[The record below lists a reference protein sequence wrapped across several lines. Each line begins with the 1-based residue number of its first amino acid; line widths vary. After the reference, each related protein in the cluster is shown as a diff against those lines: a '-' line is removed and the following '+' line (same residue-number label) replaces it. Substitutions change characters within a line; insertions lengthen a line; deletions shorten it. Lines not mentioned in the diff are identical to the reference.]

1 MEKTLIAIL
10 MVVFFRYLAW
20 TIRIIFVIMWRF
32 LMGMWHIVRHPIKRF
47 QEFFRRDKKK
57 ASNKVVVQEVTTSQ
71 TISIWWEGIKS
82 NFKKNFLRNLGVTLF
97 FAIVLVGIHRIDLFM
112 DMEDASMDFITKYW
126 PMKPSSDNTS
136 FVFIDIDDK
145 TFEKWGNPL
154 LVPRDHLKSL
164 LEKSINARPKLIVLD
179 TRFTVKTPVN
189 DVEDLGKE
197 EQCQKLKLHK
207 NDCALYI
214 YLENQAKCEGKE
226 GKVCPPP
233 IILTRNFDPS
243 SEQTGAV
250 YYYLPKLHPT
260 FLDDAIKTDSAFVRW
275 VSVRFPSSSG
285 GKVRRWRWLWQP
297 VCNGDDQ
304 NPANVIPSVQLSVA
318 SFVKNGNFD
327 GLTESNKTTRDI
339 FKDYMTCNKGDENNV
354 DFSKMW
360 LTSLPEVQVSNG
372 LRILLEKSVSQRIIY
387 DKEMS
392 WPPKEKRC
400 DNNDQTKVLSVC
412 SAQVFESSEVTL
424 EEAKQ
429 FVKDKVVVIGGS
441 GKYGEI
447 SDMHY
452 TPVGQMPGGVLLIH
466 AINSLVR
473 YGQVG
478 VLSWPKELLS
488 YFVVCLLIVFVFTS
502 FRDSYN
508 GMVLSAILSIAI
520 LIPVTGWLFQE
531 HGIWLGFGVTLMIVY
546 YSHHL
551 IEIIGHKPKE

>member
-10 MVVFFRYLAW
+10 MVVFFRYFAW
-20 TIRIIFVIMWRF
+20 TIKIVGVVIWYLVMGIV
-32 LMGMWHIVRHPIKRF
+32 MGMWRIVRHPILQIERF
-47 QEFFRRDKKK
+47 QEFFRRDRKK
-57 ASNKVVVQEVTTSQ
+57 ASNKVVVQEVTTSP
-71 TISIWWEGIKS
+71 TIKS
-82 NFKKNFLRNLGVTLF
+82 VIRERFKKNFRRNLGVTLVVAF
-97 FAIVLVGIHRIDLFM
+97 VLVGIHRIDFFM

-126 PMKPSSDNTS
+126 PMKPSSDNTY

-179 TRFTVKTPVN
+179 TRFTVKTPVK

-214 YLENQAKCEGKE
+214 YLENQAKCEGK
-226 GKVCPPP
+226 VCPPP

-250 YYYLPKLHPT
+250 YYYLPKLRPT

-304 NPANVIPSVQLSVA
+304 NPANVIPSVQLLVA

-327 GLTESNKTTRDI
+327 LLTESNKTTLDT

-354 DFSKMW
+354 DLSKMW
-360 LTSLPEVQVSNG
+360 FTSLPEVQVSNG

-412 SAQVFESSEVTL
+412 SAWDFESSEVTS
-424 EEAKQ
+424 EFIKG
-429 FVKDKVVVIGGS
+429 KVVIIGGS

-478 VLSWPKELLS
+478 VLSWPNELLLYS
-488 YFVVCLLIVFVFTS
+488 LVCLFMVVVFTS
-502 FRDSYN
+502 FSDSYD
-508 GMVLSAILSIAI
+508 GMTLSAILSMVI
-520 LIPVTGWLFQE
+520 LIPVTGWLYQE
-531 HGIWLGFGVTLMIVY
+531 YGSWLGFGVTLMIIY

-551 IEIIGHKPKE
+551 IEISGHKSKE